1 MRHNGRAMETATN
14 DDIIRRML
22 REHRRIA
29 VVGLSAN
36 PDRPSF
42 EVAEYMQA
50 RGYEIVPVNPNCAR
64 VLGEKSYSSL
74 EEVPGEIGIV
84 DVFRR
89 AENTPEVAH
98 AAAKVG
104 AKALWLQLGVVS
116 EESARIARDGGMEV
130 VMDRCIKIEHERL
143 FGN

>member
-1 MRHNGRAMETATN
+1 MRHNERAMETAIN
-14 DDIIRRML
+14 DDIIARML

-36 PDRPSF
+36 PERPSF

-50 RGYEIVPVNPNCAR
+50 RGYQIVPVNPNCAR
-64 VLGEKSYSSL
+64 VLGEKSYASL

-89 AENTPEVAH
+89 AENTPEVAR
-98 AAAKVG
+98 AAANIG
-104 AKALWLQLGVVS
+104 AKALWLQLGVIS
-116 EESARIARDGGMEV
+116 EESAHIARAGGMEV
-130 VMDRCIKIEHERL
+130 VMDRCLKIEHERL

>member
-1 MRHNGRAMETATN
+1 M
-14 DDIIRRML
+14 IRRML

-50 RGYEIVPVNPNCAR
+50 RGYEIVPVNPNCVR
-64 VLGEKSYSSL
+64 VLGEKSYASL

-104 AKALWLQLGVVS
+104 AKALWLQLGVIS

>member
-1 MRHNGRAMETATN
+1 M
-14 DDIIRRML
+14 
-22 REHRRIA
+22 A

-74 EEVPGEIGIV
+74 EEIPGEIGIV

-89 AENTPEVAH
+89 AENTPEVAR
-98 AAAKVG
+98 AAANVG

-116 EESARIARDGGMEV
+116 EEAARIARDGGMEV

-143 FGN
+143 FGG